1 MDIKGIDKN
10 YRLSFTEKAER
21 IVEGL
26 SLEEKVS
33 LMSGKFSAIDMIA
46 NFHCENHYNYIPY
59 PAGGIEEKAYH
70 RCCFVMVQEES
81 YAEQVRVHAIR
92 CLC

>member
-33 LMSGKFSAIDMIA
+33 LMSGKVFC
-46 NFHCENHYNYIPY
+46 N
-59 PAGGIEEKAYH
+59 
-70 RCCFVMVQEES
+70 
-81 YAEQVRVHAIR
+81 
-92 CLC
+92 